1 MIRVVALI
9 RPFANEARQASQ
21 SLRATNGLNVLIQNL
36 FGRRYFGRVGGNFDQ
51 IGIFRWNTVLI
62 SETWNHAG
70 LFGAAMTGVARHG
83 APAAK
88 LRLVK
93 LVHHQHHGSSHA
105 LARNVVGKA
114 VPVFQALR
122 NMAIHTIQTE

>member
-1 MIRVVALI
+1 MVSVITFVGT
-9 RPFANEARQASQ
+9 FGDEARQSSQ
-21 SLRATNGLNVLIQNL
+21 SLSPTDGLNVLVQDLIGCRA
-36 FGRRYFGRVGGNFDQ
+36 FRRVRDNFNK
-51 IGIFRWNTVLI
+51 IGIFRRNTILI
-62 SETWNHAG
+62 GETWNHPRC
-70 LFGAAMTGVARHG
+70 FGATMTGVAGHC

-88 LRLVK
+88 LSFVEF
-93 LVHHQHHGSSHA
+93 VHHQHHGSSHA